1 MEAIGAYGQGLIDLE
16 ELHRAECHGLPGS
29 RRLTFRTKIEKLE
42 RWKISVCFVQFL
54 FKTGEVIDI
63 DIEL

>member
-29 RRLTFRTKIEKLE
+29 RRLGKPGTVEDFRLLCSIP
-42 RWKISVCFVQFL
+42 V
-54 FKTGEVIDI
+54 
-63 DIEL
+63 